1 MDIAALFFTLAILV
15 LVAMYLYTPLVQRS
29 ARPVTEEEH
38 ELSALMAERDRI
50 INSLQ
55 ELDFD
60 FKLGKIPSEDYPTQR
75 ANLLQK
81 GANILRKIDEHTLQ
95 PESRPQN
102 IGVDQKN
109 PSRRKEKPRI
119 SSSAPDARAA
129 VPDLE
134 KRIERAISERRV
146 NTSIARIDISDD
158 NLESMISARR
168 RFHKEKSAGFC
179 PKCGKPVLI
188 SDRFCASCGKALT

>member
-15 LVAMYLYTPLVQRS
+15 LVAMYLYAPLAQNY

-75 ANLLQK
+75 SNLVQK
-81 GANILRKIDEHTLQ
+81 GADILRKIDERTSQ
-95 PESRPQN
+95 QSASVEK
-102 IGVDQKN
+102 KN
-109 PSRRKEKPRI
+109 PSRQKEKTRVSP
-119 SSSAPDARAA
+119 SASDVSAD
-129 VPDLE
+129 VQNLE
-134 KRIERAISERRV
+134 ERIERAIAARRADASIVRSEI
-146 NTSIARIDISDD
+146 TDD
-158 NLESMISARR
+158 DLESMISARR
-168 RFHKEKSAGFC
+168 RVHNERSSGFC
-179 PKCGKPVLI
+179 PKCGKPVLL